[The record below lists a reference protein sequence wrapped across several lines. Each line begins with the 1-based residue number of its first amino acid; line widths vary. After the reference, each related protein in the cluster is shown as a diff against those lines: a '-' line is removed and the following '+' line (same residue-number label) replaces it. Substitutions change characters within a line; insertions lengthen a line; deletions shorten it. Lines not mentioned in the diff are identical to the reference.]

1 MWLEPR
7 TGSEAPLA
15 GVRVLDFS
23 ELLPGPFMTQS
34 MAELGADVLKI
45 ERPPHG
51 DNLRRMAPALF
62 DAVNRGKRS
71 LCLDLKDEAQ
81 RARALALADE
91 ADVLV
96 EGWRPGVMERL
107 GLGPA
112 GLLARNPRLVYVS
125 LTGYGATG
133 PKAALPGHD
142 LNYLAA
148 AGVVS
153 LAATEAQPS
162 PVTGVPM
169 ADLCASLYA
178 FGAVNAALLQRERT
192 GRGQHLDVAITDC
205 ALHWMNPR
213 LAAFRQAGVH
223 GLQAQR
229 EIVQNRPAYGMF
241 RCKDGGWIS
250 LGALEDHFWRA
261 LVSALDLSD
270 YAGEAWHGYARRA
283 AAAAQINEAIAR
295 AVAGFPHAE
304 LIERL
309 TAADVPVAAM
319 AMPADLPGDAH
330 FQARGLFTQTDAGP
344 LCRFPVAM
352 RSTPP
357 VPDRSPALDGVAPEP
372 NSPLSR

>member
-1 MWLEPR
+1 VWLEPR
-7 TGSEAPLA
+7 AADDAPLA

-62 DAVNRGKRS
+62 ESVNRGKRS
-71 LCLDLKDEAQ
+71 LCLDLKHQAQ
-81 RARALALADE
+81 RERALALADE

-112 GLLARNPRLVYVS
+112 ALLGRNPRLVYVS

-133 PKAALPGHD
+133 PKALLPGHD

-178 FGAVNAALLQRERT
+178 FGAVNAALLQRQRT

-213 LAAFRQAGVH
+213 LAAFRQVDAH
-223 GLQAQR
+223 DLQTQR
-229 EIVQNRPAYGMF
+229 EIVQHRPAYGMF
-241 RCKDGGWIS
+241 RCKDGGWVS

-261 LVSALDLSD
+261 LVGALDLAV
-270 YAGEAWHGYARRA
+270 YAGDAWHGYARRA
-283 AAAAQINEAIAR
+283 AAAEDINDAIGQAIAR
-295 AVAGFPHAE
+295 CTQTE

-319 AMPADLPGDAH
+319 ATPADLPADAH
-330 FQARGLFTQTDAGP
+330 FRARGLFTDSSAGP

-352 RSTPP
+352 HGTPP
-357 VPDRSPALDGVAPEP
+357 VPARSPALDDAAPD
-372 NSPLSR
+372 RT